1 MKDLDKHDPK
11 DIQWVEDPHPLYKCV
26 KDPHGKKART
36 YIVSEKC
43 MIYPHYF
50 HRKTEIGLHLLKKH
64 KIKTN
69 IPKGLKVN
77 DDEFG
82 TQQKK
87 IDDSCLAPMKR
98 KGEKNTSLMYNGN
111 ICNRAH

>member
-1 MKDLDKHDPK
+1 M
-11 DIQWVEDPHPLYKCV
+11 
-26 KDPHGKKART
+26 
-36 YIVSEKC
+36 
-43 MIYPHYF
+43 
-50 HRKTEIGLHLLKKH
+50 
-64 KIKTN
+64 
-69 IPKGLKVN
+69 N